1 MVKRGR
7 RRKELT
13 FEDLKGLRAAGY
25 IRDSNLDQRDG
36 FGPEIQ
42 RRNIERF
49 ADSYGLELGDMWY
62 TEFVSG
68 RSSKNR
74 YQFQQFLEDGRQD
87 LFDVL
92 LVFNTSRFGRNQAD
106 CIRHKEELQQ
116 LGKILVFVSQGIISG
131 SDRDFMNERMN
142 ETLDEQYSRNL
153 SYSVTEGFSVKAD
166 QGYAIGRPPLGY
178 RTEKAPSGRGAY
190 QVVDPKTQP
199 ALLAVLEGFSSGE
212 HSFRT
217 LAQELNSKGYR
228 TSDGKPF
235 TESSIS
241 TILNNRYYEGLVVY
255 HRGQPDEEV
264 IPGVHE
270 VPEEVRELWSRCQ
283 DVRRD
288 RKAPRRCRPPS
299 REQRVYP
306 LSGVLTCDGCGQSFH
321 GIGTHKKGDSISMR
335 MAHSWHR
342 CEMRPQ
348 SVSSLIVEREFAE
361 RVIGCIK
368 LDEGWHSAVLRAM
381 SKEGPEPDNTQEIK
395 RIDVALANLRKQ
407 HLWGVIGDAEFK
419 AEHQALELQKRGL
432 EPKSSMRSTP
442 DLDRAAELLRDLP
455 ALWEHP
461 GVTPEQRRDLT
472 REVFDEV
479 RLREGKLV
487 AVKPR
492 AEYVPLFAYSVWK
505 ETGGVG
511 GKRSP

>member
-131 SDRDFMNERMN
+131 NDRDFMNERMN

-270 VPEEVRELWSRCQ
+270 VPEEIKEFWSRCQ
-283 DVRRD
+283 DVRQN

-432 EPKSSMRSTP
+432 EPKPSMRLTL
-442 DLDRAAELLRDLP
+442 DLDRAAELLGDLP

-492 AEYVPLFAYSVWK
+492 AEYLPLFAYSVWK